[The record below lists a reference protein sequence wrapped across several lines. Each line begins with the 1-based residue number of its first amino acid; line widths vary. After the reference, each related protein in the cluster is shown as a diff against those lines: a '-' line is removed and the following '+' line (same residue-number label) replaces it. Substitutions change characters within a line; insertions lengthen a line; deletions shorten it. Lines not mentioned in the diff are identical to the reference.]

1 MVMPAVSSPLLIMDA
16 LCVEG
21 MMVLL
26 VSSNEVE
33 DVVVARE
40 VIVSS
45 LLDMVDL

>member
-26 VSSNEVE
+26 VSNEME

-40 VIVSS
+40 VIVTS